1 MNKFT
6 TNDARIVES
15 KANDPTQAD
24 MQLVRELDKLIKDF
38 GRYLPEYRLH
48 HAKASQMI
56 HKHVQEEV
64 QQAVRAETQ
73 RMCDVAYAVYNH
85 GDPEVPTLWMD
96 GAAAV
101 FEALGKEVK

>member
-24 MQLVRELDKLIKDF
+24 MKLVEDIDEILLEDATDEGYEL
-38 GRYLPEYRLH
+38 
-48 HAKASQMI
+48 ASKRVAQ
-56 HKHVQEEV
+56 HVQE
-64 QQAVRAETQ
+64 AVKAETQ